1 MNNGVNNTNN
11 NEQNTLAPM
20 AGVTFAPPTEEPVN
34 ASNGNSTQV
43 VNAKVE
49 TSQTPQP
56 QITPQIVLPQPEKKG
71 DELRPMTTTPVVQ
84 EPQPQIIET
93 PQIVTPPQPVQ
104 IEPKKKKKLN
114 ITPILLLIIVFL
126 IFYIVYT
133 NNNTQKQIANIKY
146 NCTPISS
153 KKEAKL
159 DVNST
164 LVKDLYSKVKT
175 GIREDIANPNFDDS
189 MKLYLAYRQIKEQ
202 DKYDTNCNSFNVTS
216 MEPYVCE
223 VSTKFVPKG
232 FKEEVLELE
241 IKKLF
246 GEESNIPLSNIQLGK
261 DCIGGYQYIKERKEF
276 VEGYCKEKIATS
288 FKVTKSIKEATSTK
302 NTIILKEEVKYH
314 ENEKMNLPEYLKSG
328 IYTYTFRLDMNY
340 NYVLVSKE
348 YTPKY

>member
-11 NEQNTLAPM
+11 EQNTLTPM
-20 AGVTFAPPTEEPVN
+20 AGVTYAPPTEEPIN

-43 VNAKVE
+43 VNAKTE
-49 TSQTPQP
+49 TVQEPQSHG
-56 QITPQIVLPQPEKKG
+56 IPQIVLPQPEKKT
-71 DELRPMTTTPVVQ
+71 DELRPMTTTPVVPEPQPVQ
-84 EPQPQIIET
+84 EPQPQII
-93 PQIVTPPQPVQ
+93 TPPQPAQ
-104 IEPKKKKKLN
+104 TEPVKKKKINLV
-114 ITPILLLIIVFL
+114 PILLLIVVFL

-133 NNNTQKQIANIKY
+133 NNNHQKQIANIKY
-146 NCTPISS
+146 NCTPIST
-153 KKEAKL
+153 KEETKL
-159 DVNST
+159 DINST

-202 DKYDTNCNSFNVTS
+202 DKYDTNCDSFNVTA

-232 FKEEVLELE
+232 FKEETLELE

-246 GEESNIPLSNIQLGK
+246 GEESNIQLSNIQLGK
-261 DCIGGYQYIKERKEF
+261 DCLGGYQYIKDRKEF

-288 FKVTKSIKEATSTK
+288 FKVTKTIKEATSTK

-340 NYVLVSKE
+340 NYILVSKE